1 MEYKQSEK
9 AQAVFTKPDLG
20 IQNICCM
27 DKNESKVIMFTKNAE
42 FRQFEFGNNLL
53 VEQFVDEGDGT
64 SYHHLNEAH

>member
-1 MEYKQSEK
+1 
-9 AQAVFTKPDLG
+9 
-20 IQNICCM
+20 M